1 MASAARPLNQNP
13 IHFEIGEIE
22 TFSRRHGQAAPHEVQ
37 LRPLSCHAAKKYERF
52 QLVDFCPPSQT
63 LYHMT
68 VKQNLRFS

>member
-1 MASAARPLNQNP
+1 MPQKSGWTITGHINSDFR
-13 IHFEIGEIE
+13 
-22 TFSRRHGQAAPHEVQ
+22 AAPHEVQ